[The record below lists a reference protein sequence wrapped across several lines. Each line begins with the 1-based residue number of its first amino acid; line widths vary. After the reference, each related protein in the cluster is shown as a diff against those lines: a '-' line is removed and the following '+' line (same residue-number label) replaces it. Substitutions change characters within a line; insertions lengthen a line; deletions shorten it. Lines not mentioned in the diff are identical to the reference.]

1 MCMQIAYKKFVFVG
15 VLKKN
20 YSIESGNLEIE
31 WLVILFSEK
40 YELFGKKVYSF
51 FSRLFSIRWAN

>member
-15 VLKKN
+15 VFFKI

-31 WLVILFSEK
+31 PLVILVSER
-40 YELFGKKVYSF
+40 YELFGKKVYLAF
-51 FSRLFSIRWAN
+51 D